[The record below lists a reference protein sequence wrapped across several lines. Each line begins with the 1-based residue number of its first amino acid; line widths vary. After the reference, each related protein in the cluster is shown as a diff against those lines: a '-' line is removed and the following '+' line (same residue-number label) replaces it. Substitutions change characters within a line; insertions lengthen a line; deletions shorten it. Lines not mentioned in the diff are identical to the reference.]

1 MSDEKLLAAAERTPA
16 APPAEAPTPKGGWV
30 VSADGRYH
38 EVEDIAAT
46 LAAYPGV
53 YSEAK
58 KADVV
63 KTKVGWAES
72 ED

>member
-1 MSDEKLLAAAERTPA
+1 MSDAKLPAAAAELTA
-16 APPAEAPTPKGGWV
+16 AAPAEAPTPTSGWV

-38 EVEDIAAT
+38 EVEDVAAT